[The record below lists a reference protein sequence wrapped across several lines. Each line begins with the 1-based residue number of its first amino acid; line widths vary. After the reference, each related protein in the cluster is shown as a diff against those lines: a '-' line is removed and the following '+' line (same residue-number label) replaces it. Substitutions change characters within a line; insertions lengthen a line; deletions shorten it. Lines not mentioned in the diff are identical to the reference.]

1 MDRRKIAAFAVG
13 PLASA
18 ALGLVTL
25 PVVAWLYPAEDVG
38 RVAMLNVVS
47 SFCVL
52 LFSLGLD
59 QAYVRE
65 YHEAGNRPALLKAA
79 VLPGLVLLLL
89 ALLVA
94 LMSPGLLSRSLFG
107 VDSALFSLVAA
118 SCFLFTFLS
127 RFLSLVLRMQEKGLA
142 FSMSQLLPKLL
153 FISLLG
159 GYVLLSAGFSFA
171 SLLLAHA
178 LSIMLT
184 TLVFGWNTRLDWLPA
199 LAQSLD
205 RMQLAGMLRFGA
217 PLILG
222 GAAFWGLTSMDK
234 LLLRHLST
242 FAELGVYSVAVSFA
256 AAAVIVQNVFSTV
269 WAPTVYRWHAEG
281 IDPARVDRITDYV
294 LLVIVAVLSL
304 VGLFSW
310 IIPWL
315 LPAQYGDVQFLVLA
329 CMAYPLFYTLSETT
343 AVGLGITRNS
353 GYAMAASLVAA
364 GVNFLGCYWLVPSLG
379 AAGAAI
385 STACAFWVFLLC
397 RTEFSSKVWRQLPR
411 RRLYTITLLCLLAAI
426 IFTLAGRDHHPVFS
440 VVWMLLILVVALP
453 HRSEAAALLRRARG
467 RRAVTGER

>member
-13 PLASA
+13 PLAGA

-65 YHEAGNRPALLKAA
+65 YHEAENRPALLKAA
-79 VLPGLVLLLL
+79 VLPGLALLLL
-89 ALLVA
+89 ALLAA
-94 LMSPGLLSRSLFG
+94 LASPGFLARSLFG
-107 VDSALFSLVAA
+107 VDSAMLSLVAA
-118 SCFLFTFLS
+118 SCFLFAFLS
-127 RFLSLVLRMQEKGLA
+127 RFLSLVLRMQEKGLE
-142 FSMSQLLPKLL
+142 FSMSQVLPKLL
-153 FISLLG
+153 FLLLLG
-159 GYVLLSAGFSFA
+159 AYVLLSQGFSFA
-171 SLLLAHA
+171 SLLLAQA

-184 TLVFGWNTRLDWLPA
+184 TLVYGWNTRRDWLPA
-199 LAQSLD
+199 LGHGLD
-205 RMQLAGMLRFGA
+205 RVRLAGMLRYGA
-217 PLILG
+217 PLIMG
-222 GAAFWGLTSMDK
+222 GAAFWGLTAMDK
-234 LLLRHLST
+234 LLLRSLST

-281 IDPARVDRITDYV
+281 VDPARIDRVTDYV
-294 LLVIVAVLSL
+294 LLVIVAVLGL

-315 LPAQYGDVQFLVLA
+315 LPAHYDDVQFLVLA
-329 CMAYPLFYTLSETT
+329 CMAYPLFYTLSEAT
-343 AVGLGITRNS
+343 AVGLGITRRS

-364 GVNFLGCYWLVPSLG
+364 GVNFLGCQLLVPGLG

-385 STACAFWVFLLC
+385 STASAFWVFLVC
-397 RTEFSSKVWRQLPR
+397 RTEFSSRVWRPLPR
-411 RRLYTITLLCLLAAI
+411 RRLYVLTLLCLLAAI
-426 IFTLAGRDHHPVFS
+426 AFTLAGRDHRLAFS
-440 VVWMLLILVVALP
+440 VVWLLLVLAAALP
-453 HRSEAAALLRRARG
+453 HRREAATLLARLRAWR
-467 RRAVTGER
+467 TGPA